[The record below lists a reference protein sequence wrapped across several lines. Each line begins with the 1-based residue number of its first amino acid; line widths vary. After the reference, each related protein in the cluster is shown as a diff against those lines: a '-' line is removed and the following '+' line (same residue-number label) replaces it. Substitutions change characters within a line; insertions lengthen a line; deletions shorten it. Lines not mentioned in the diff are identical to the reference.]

1 MGYKLLIVE
10 DENVIRRGLVC
21 SVDWHAMDCIEI
33 LEAAD
38 GEEAVCAIREKH
50 PDIVVMDINIP
61 IKNGLQVLEDTREFV
76 YSAIILS
83 GYADFA
89 YAQHAMKVGAIRYL
103 LKPVDFDELREAVKI
118 AKEALSHDRAYNEV
132 LKARA
137 ELINIPVLVDDRE
150 MRKKSVATELVLR
163 YIREH
168 FNTKITLYMIAEELH
183 YSETFLIRQF
193 KRDMNMGFNEYLSR
207 YRIREAIEILRCG
220 NKGME
225 EIATDCGFKSSQYF
239 YKVFVKYIGCSPSEY
254 IRLLK
259 EQRIK

>member
-1 MGYKLLIVE
+1 M
-10 DENVIRRGLVC
+10 
-21 SVDWHAMDCIEI
+21 
-33 LEAAD
+33 
-38 GEEAVCAIREKH
+38 
-50 PDIVVMDINIP
+50 
-61 IKNGLQVLEDTREFV
+61 
-76 YSAIILS
+76 
-83 GYADFA
+83 
-89 YAQHAMKVGAIRYL
+89 
-103 LKPVDFDELREAVKI
+103 
-118 AKEALSHDRAYNEV
+118 

-163 YIREH
+163 YISEH

-183 YSETFLIRQF
+183 YSETFLIRRF

-207 YRIREAIEILRCG
+207 YRIREAIEMLRCG